1 MFDDIENNRKMI
13 LGAYKKLKSYYYY
26 DKTILYNK
34 VKLASWES
42 NQSLMNKSVDELASF
57 MYTMNDTLDW
67 GYLASKLRQV
77 RLVPVPKSFID
88 EEDFD
93 NGKLISNAVPS
104 MKPIKQVNFYISAPV
119 ELLILDTIWMLMI
132 GKIAYQGEAISSA
145 AYANKPRVSQLY
157 NDCEDLYEGIDFSSN
172 RLFIPYFKQ
181 YSSWRDSAFRMLK
194 ERNDKKQDSILIS
207 LDIKSYYYSV
217 IFKFERLQDYLNND
231 KRLSKISK
239 LTAIIQHLYLEYT
252 EELKK
257 YHSNIPADCTKGEC
271 ALPIGLHS
279 SMLLANLYLYAFD
292 DSIQTRMSPV
302 YYGRYVDDILLVIDR
317 PALKGMTIRDII
329 HNTLVNKGILVE
341 KKTNKGEYYIV
352 SGKAYTNNLVLQKDK
367 IRCIVL
373 DHNEPDALVNLLCKF
388 NKIHPSMTDG
398 TLMPEIEL
406 SKLSFSD
413 AAYSLGEQ
421 KGALK
426 VRSVL
431 FSSNNYEA
439 SVFINTLIKTCKNI
453 DTDAAEHS
461 RFISEQLEQILRFYR
476 ANQGIEYRSAWIS
489 ILSLALINKKIDCFE
504 RFFVQI
510 KEAIGAL
517 HSKTIDNVDSL
528 KTDYII
534 ESIKEALI
542 EQLHVAAAIA
552 VAPFIIDQVKAKL
565 QLSGEID
572 EYELDE
578 IMKNAWDIRNANM
591 FNNHYSAFPLISYLR
606 SNELRDLSF
615 PDADL
620 SSLRNL
626 PKNTNGLLS
635 LDNWKL
641 EFSPRFIH
649 FDELCL
655 LGFISGFS
663 NGGNPNC
670 GRISEISQIYVKI
683 NETKISMPSLEAP
696 TDDSSS
702 IKLEHIIVRLYNNE
716 LFSDSIKIAIASIQ
730 LDEKNDVACALDNPN
745 SKLTQGEKQ
754 RLYHLLNEAK
764 KWNANMVVFPEY
776 YLPIQWFEEVFTFA
790 RKNSIAIVSGLR
802 YITDSDRAY
811 NYVTVIQ
818 PFNQGSFN
826 LALPLFREKNNY
838 APFEEIKLAE
848 HGFMSENP
856 KTPSIHLI
864 DWGGIKYSDLVCYE
878 LTNIAY
884 RYCLR
889 KKVDILFVPELNR
902 DTTYF
907 SSIVESTSRDLHC
920 FVVQANTSKYGDS
933 RIAAPYKTNYKDIV
947 KVKGGENDIL
957 LVGTIRIRQ
966 LQQSR
971 DEFPE
976 RQKKKIAEARR
987 NRRIENNKEDD
998 SYIKDPPAG
1007 FYD

>member
-1 MFDDIENNRKMI
+1 MFDNIENNKKMI

-42 NQSLMNKSVDELASF
+42 NPTLMNKSVDELASF
-57 MYTMNDTLDW
+57 MYTMNGRLDG
-67 GYLASKLRQV
+67 GYLASKFHQV

-88 EEDFD
+88 EEDND

-104 MKPIKQVNFYISAPV
+104 IKPIKQVNFYISAPV

-132 GKIAYQGEAISSA
+132 GKIAYQGGAISKA
-145 AYANKPRVSQLY
+145 AFANKPRLSQLFHGC
-157 NDCEDLYEGIDFSSN
+157 DDLYEGIDFSSN

-181 YSSWRDSAFRMLK
+181 YASWRDLAFRMLK

-217 IFKFERLQDYLNND
+217 IFRFERLSDYLNND
-231 KRLSKISK
+231 KRLSEISQ

-302 YYGRYVDDILLVIDR
+302 YYGRYVDDILLVLDR
-317 PALKGMTIRDII
+317 PVLKGMTIRDII
-329 HNTLVNKGILVE
+329 HNTLVNKGILAE
-341 KKTNKGEYYIV
+341 TKTNKGEYCIV
-352 SGKAYTNNLVLQKDK
+352 SGKAYTNNLVLQKEK

-431 FSSNNYEA
+431 LSSNNYEA
-439 SVFINTLIKTCKNI
+439 SVFINTLIKSCKNI
-453 DTDAAEHS
+453 NTNANEHS
-461 RFISEQLEQILRFYR
+461 RFISEQLDQILRFYR
-476 ANQGIEYRSAWIS
+476 ANQSIEYRSAWIS
-489 ILSLALINKKIDCFE
+489 ILSLALINKRIDCFE
-504 RFFVQI
+504 SFFVQI
-510 KEAIGAL
+510 IEAIEEL
-517 HSKTIDNVDSL
+517 SCKTIDNVDPL

-534 ESIKEALI
+534 ESMKEALT

-552 VAPFIIDQVKAKL
+552 IAPFEINTIKEKL
-565 QLSGEID
+565 QLSRVIGK
-572 EYELDE
+572 YELEE
-578 IMKNAWDIRNANM
+578 IINNAWDIRNANM
-591 FNNHYSAFPLISYLR
+591 FNNHYSAFPLISYL
-606 SNELRDLSF
+606 SCNELSDLSF

-620 SSLRNL
+620 SS
-626 PKNTNGLLS
+626 PKYSNGFLS
-635 LDNWKL
+635 LDDRKL
-641 EFSPRFIH
+641 ELSPRFIH

-663 NGGNPNC
+663 NGGNPNY
-670 GRISEISQIYVKI
+670 GRISDITKLYVRI
-683 NETKISMPSLEAP
+683 NKTGIAIPSLDATSDESVP
-696 TDDSSS
+696 F
-702 IKLEHIIVRLYNNE
+702 KLEYINVRLLNNKSI
-716 LFSDSIKIAIASIQ
+716 LDSIKIAIASVR
-730 LDEKNDVACALDNPN
+730 LDEEKDVACALENPN

-764 KWNANMVVFPEY
+764 KCNANMVVFPEY
-776 YLPIQWFEEVFTFA
+776 YLPIQWLEEVFTFA

-802 YITDSDRAY
+802 YITVNNRAY

-826 LALPLFREKNNY
+826 LALPLFREKNHY
-838 APFEEIKLAE
+838 APLEEIKLAE
-848 HGFMSENP
+848 HGFRSENP

-864 DWGGIKYSDLVCYE
+864 DWGGVKYSDLVCYE

-889 KKVDILFVPELNR
+889 RKVDILLVPELNR
-902 DTTYF
+902 DMTYF

-957 LVGTIRIRQ
+957 LVGTIRIRE

-971 DEFPE
+971 EEFLE
-976 RQKKKIAEARR
+976 KQKKKIEEAR
-987 NRRIENNKEDD
+987 NKMNNKKNENNKEDE